1 MKKSVCLPVACLL
14 LTFACCQAPLQ
25 KFEFVNFS
33 NVNITDNFWKPKID
47 KVATKTLAACIY
59 QTETVTP
66 RIRNFEKV
74 ARKKGEKHEGIYY
87 DDSDVYKALEAMA
100 YSLKTHPDSA
110 LENKADEW
118 IDKIAAAQQ
127 PDGYLDTYYTLGDIS
142 KRWTDIEK
150 HEDYCAGHLIEAAV
164 AYYNTTGKRKLLE
177 VAIRFADHIDS
188 TMRLA
193 NKKWFSG
200 HEEIELALVKLY
212 KVTNNDRYLK
222 LADWYLSQRGN
233 QYYTY
238 GTNWIKPE
246 YWQDL
251 LAVKKQTEISGHA
264 VRAMYLYTGAAD
276 VAAVTGDKEYTGVMQ
291 KVWEDVVY
299 RNMYITGGI
308 GTGGTDEAFSVDYDL
323 PNENAYCETCA
334 SVGMVFWNQRMCELT
349 GESKYIDVLERSLY
363 NGALAGLSI
372 SGDHFFYDNPLASN
386 GQHNR
391 REWFGTACCPS
402 NIARLV
408 SSVGNYIYGKSET
421 GIWVNLFVGSNSV
434 FQFGKTNVKLN
445 MQTDYPW
452 NGTVKLNVDLSKR
465 TKFNLYLRIPGWANG
480 EAAPG
485 DLYKFS
491 NYDKMP
497 VTVKVNGKELQ
508 YTVENGYAVIER
520 EWKKGDVIEYTIPMP
535 VNKIVAGSQVKYD
548 AARIAM
554 QRGPVLYCVEGADN
568 KDGVWNII
576 VPASATFTTKQQ
588 QVLTEPVIALEG
600 EGLSAMPSADGSSV
614 AMQKRTVTAI
624 PYYAW
629 ANRGNNEMQVWLPV
643 RINDIKIGYQT
654 KYKDGGNY

>member
-1 MKKSVCLPVACLL
+1 MKKSVCLLIASLFLGIVYS
-14 LTFACCQAPLQ
+14 QAPLQ

-33 NVNITDNFWKPKID
+33 KVNITDNFWKPKID
-47 KVATKTLAACIY
+47 KVATRTLPACIN
-59 QTETVTP
+59 QTEIVTP
-66 RIRNFEKV
+66 RIRNFEKC
-74 ARKKGEKHEGIYY
+74 ARKKGEKHEGIYF

-100 YSLKTHPDSA
+100 YSLKTHPDSL
-110 LENKADEW
+110 LEKKADEW

-127 PDGYLDTYYTLGDIS
+127 PDGYLNTYYTLGDIS

-164 AYYNTTGKRKLLE
+164 AYYNTTGKRKLLD

-222 LADWYLSQRGN
+222 LADWYLAQRGN

-276 VAAVTGDKEYTGVMQ
+276 VAAVTGDKDYMSVMK

-308 GTGGTDEAFSVDYDL
+308 GTGGTAEAFSVDYDL

-349 GESKYIDVLERSLY
+349 GESKYVDVLERSLY
-363 NGALAGLSI
+363 NGSLAGLSI

-386 GQHNR
+386 GQHKR

-408 SSVGNYIYGKSET
+408 SSVGNYIYGKSDN
-421 GIWVNLFVGSNSV
+421 GIWINLFVGSHSD
-434 FQFGKTNVKLN
+434 FQIGKINVKLAMQTNYPWSGNVKLN
-445 MQTDYPW
+445 M
-452 NGTVKLNVDLSKR
+452 DLSKR
-465 TKFNLYLRIPGWANG
+465 TKFNLYLRVPGWASG

-491 NYDKMP
+491 QPENMP
-497 VTVKVNGKELQ
+497 VTIKINGKDVP
-508 YTVENGYAVIER
+508 YKKENGYLVIER
-520 EWKKGDVIEYTIPMP
+520 EWKKGDVIDYNMPMP
-535 VNKIVAGSQVKYD
+535 VNFIAAGNQLKYD
-548 AARIAM
+548 NDRIAI
-554 QRGPVLYCVEGADN
+554 QRGPILYCVEGADN
-568 KDGVWNII
+568 KEGVWNLI
-576 VPASATFTTKQQ
+576 VPASTSFTTKQE
-588 QVLTEPVIALEG
+588 QVLTEPVIALQG
-600 EGLSAMPSADGSSV
+600 EALAAEPSKDGNSV
-614 AMQKRTVTAI
+614 IMQKRIITAI

-629 ANRGNNEMQVWLPV
+629 DNRGANEMQVWLPV
-643 RINDIKIGYQT
+643 KINDVKIGYQT
-654 KYKDGGNY
+654 KYNDGGNE

>member
-1 MKKSVCLPVACLL
+1 MKKSVCLPIACIVFSI
-14 LTFACCQAPLQ
+14 TYCQVPLQ

-33 NVNITDNFWKPKID
+33 KVNITDNFWKPKID
-47 KVATKTLAACIY
+47 KVATKTLPACIN
-59 QTETVTP
+59 QTEIVTP

-100 YSLKTHPDSA
+100 YSLKTHPDA
-110 LENKADEW
+110 ELEKKADEW

-127 PDGYLDTYYTLGDIS
+127 PDGYLNTYYTLGDIN
-142 KRWTDIEK
+142 KRWTDVEK

-164 AYYNTTGKRKLLE
+164 AYYNTTGKRKLLD

-188 TMRLA
+188 TMRLS

-212 KVTNNDRYLK
+212 KTTNNDRYLK
-222 LADWYLSQRGN
+222 LADWYLAQRGN

-251 LAVKKQTEISGHA
+251 LSVKKQTEISGHA

-276 VAAVTGDKEYTGVMQ
+276 VAAVTGDQDYMNVMK

-308 GTGGTDEAFSVDYDL
+308 GTGGTAEAFSVDYDL

-349 GESKYIDVLERSLY
+349 GESKYLDILERSLY
-363 NGALAGLSI
+363 NGSLAGLSI

-408 SSVGNYIYGKSET
+408 SSVGDYIYGKSEN
-421 GIWVNLFVGSNSV
+421 GIWVNLFVGSNSN
-434 FQFGKTNVKLN
+434 FQIEKTNVKLA

-452 NGTVKLNVDLSKR
+452 NGNVQLNMDLSKR
-465 TKFNLYLRIPGWANG
+465 TKFSLYLRVPGWANG
-480 EAAPG
+480 EAVPG

-491 NYDKMP
+491 GYEKKP
-497 VTVKVNGKELQ
+497 VTIKINGKELQ
-508 YTVENGYAVIER
+508 YKIENGYAVIER
-520 EWKKGDVIEYTIPMP
+520 EWKKGDIIEYNMPMP
-535 VNKIVAGSQVKYD
+535 VNSIIAGSQLKYD
-548 AARIAM
+548 RGRIAI
-554 QRGPVLYCVEGADN
+554 QRGPILYCVEGADN
-568 KDGVWNII
+568 KEGVWNLV
-576 VPASATFTTKQQ
+576 VPASTKFTTKPE
-588 QVLTEPVIALEG
+588 QVLTEPVVALEA
-600 EGLSAMPSADGSSV
+600 EALSAQPSQDGSSIE
-614 AMQKRTVTAI
+614 MQKRTIKAI
-624 PYYAW
+624 PYYTW
-629 ANRGNNEMQVWLPV
+629 DNRGANEMQVWLPV

-654 KYKDGGNY
+654 KYNDGGNY

>member
-1 MKKSVCLPVACLL
+1 MKKSVCLPIACLL
-14 LTFACCQAPLQ
+14 LSVSYCQAPLQ

-33 NVNITDNFWKPKID
+33 KVSITDNFWKPKID
-47 KVATKTLAACIY
+47 KVATKTLPACIN
-59 QTETVTP
+59 QTEVVTP

-74 ARKKGEKHEGIYY
+74 ARKKGEKHEGVYY

-110 LENKADEW
+110 LERKADEW

-127 PDGYLDTYYTLGDIS
+127 PDGYLNTYYTLGDIN
-142 KRWTDIEK
+142 KRWTDVEK
-150 HEDYCAGHLIEAAV
+150 HEDYCAGHLMEAAV
-164 AYYNTTGKRKLLE
+164 AYYNTTGKRKLLD
-177 VAIRFADHIDS
+177 VAIRFADHIDT

-212 KVTNNDRYLK
+212 KVTNNDHYLK
-222 LADWYLSQRGN
+222 LADWYLAQRGN

-276 VAAVTGDKEYTGVMQ
+276 VAAVTGDKDYMNVMK

-308 GTGGTDEAFSVDYDL
+308 GTGGTSEAFSVDYDL

-349 GESKYIDVLERSLY
+349 GESKYIDVLEKSLY
-363 NGALAGLSI
+363 NGSLAGLSI
-372 SGDHFFYDNPLASN
+372 SGDHFFYDNPLASS

-408 SSVGNYIYGKSET
+408 SSVGDYIYGKSDN
-421 GIWVNLFVGSNSV
+421 GIWVNLFVGSNSN
-434 FQFGKTNVKLN
+434 FQIGKTNVKLA

-452 NGTVKLNVDLSKR
+452 NGYVKLNMDLSKR
-465 TKFNLYLRIPGWANG
+465 TKFSLYLRIPGWANG

-485 DLYKFS
+485 DLYKFLKPANTS
-491 NYDKMP
+491 F
-497 VTVKVNGKELQ
+497 TLRINGKDVQ
-508 YTVENGYAVIER
+508 YKVENGYAVIER
-520 EWKKGDVIEYTIPMP
+520 EWKKGDIIEYDMPMT
-535 VNKIVAGSQVKYD
+535 VNYIEAGNQLKYD
-548 AARIAM
+548 NGRIAI
-554 QRGPVLYCVEGADN
+554 QRGPMLYCVEGADN
-568 KDGVWNII
+568 KEGVWNLI
-576 VPASATFTTKQQ
+576 VPVSTNFTIKQE
-588 QVLTEPVIALEG
+588 QVLTEPVIALQG
-600 EGLSAMPSADGSSV
+600 EVLSAAPSQDGNSV
-614 AMQKRTVTAI
+614 IMQKRTITAI

-629 ANRGNNEMQVWLPV
+629 DNRGANEMQVWLPV
-643 RINDIKIGYQT
+643 KVSDIKIGYQT
-654 KYKDGGNY
+654 KYNDGGNN